1 MNSRF
6 FQLSMLLF
14 LITSI
19 LTSCKKNEFRLP
31 DHITQQTID
40 LGTHKVET
48 ITMGTGPHTVV
59 FENGLNTQMTIW
71 VKPGIFEALGER
83 VQVIGYNRGGY
94 GFSELGPEPRNMP
107 QLISELDK
115 VIETLSENDKV
126 ILVGHSLGG
135 AIARAY
141 AVRYPEK
148 IESLVLIEATHEDW
162 LTLTQADEVALVSD
176 IYQEDPTRIGPL
188 GEARQFVEI
197 FDYLE
202 ELPNLPDR
210 PTVAMAST
218 KLEFGITP
226 GYVQGWLNVNRTLGE
241 GVSDFTLITTDKS
254 GHQIH
259 VEEPQLV
266 IDAIWDLI
274 Y

>member
-1 MNSRF
+1 MNTHS
-6 FQLSMLLF
+6 LAMTLLLASF
-14 LITSI
+14 LT
-19 LTSCKKNEFRLP
+19 LLAGCQKTEYRLP
-31 DHITQQTID
+31 DTISQQSLD

-48 ITMGTGPHTVV
+48 ISMGSGEHTIV

-71 VKPGIFEALGER
+71 AQPGIFEAVGSQA
-83 VQVIGYNRGGY
+83 QVIGYNRGGY
-94 GFSELGPEPRNMP
+94 GLSEAGPEPRDMP
-107 QLISELDK
+107 RLISELDQ
-115 VIETLSENDKV
+115 VISSLSDNEKV

-141 AVRYPEK
+141 AVKYPEK
-148 IESLVLIEATHEDW
+148 IEALMLIEATHEDW
-162 LTLTQADEVALVSD
+162 LTLTQEDEVALVSE
-176 IYQEDPTRIGPL
+176 IYREDPNRIGPL

-197 FDYLE
+197 FQYLKT
-202 ELPNLPDR
+202 LTNLPDR

-218 KLEFGITP
+218 KLENGITP
-226 GYVQGWLNVNRTLGE
+226 GYVEGWLNINRTLGE
-241 GVSDFTLITTDKS
+241 GVSDFKLITTDQS

-266 IDAIWDLI
+266 IDAILDLI